1 MEYKLLVISNEK
13 SYFTDSMITA
23 LSEANIRCTCIECD
37 IKAIEASKDQ
47 ADMVLLYVNDAVVD
61 LTRALVFLKDV
72 CADDAKSLYLAG
84 YQEQVDKVFSV
95 IPRDLVKGSFMRPF
109 ENKAIVTEILTEAE
123 EVQKRMSAKKILVVD
138 DDVTFLKMV
147 KRWLMNKYQVTVV
160 KSGTQAIKYL
170 AGHRPD
176 LILMDYEMPIT
187 NGTQV
192 LEMIRSEPDSEDIPI
207 IFLTGKADKETV
219 MQVMNLKPQGYLL
232 KSMSQRDI
240 VDSIDRYFE
249 TEKWQNFLM

>member
-1 MEYKLLVISNEK
+1 MDYKLLVISNEK

-23 LSEANIRCTCIECD
+23 LSDADIRCICIDCD
-37 IKAIEASKDQ
+37 IKAIEEAKDE

-61 LTRALVFLKDV
+61 QARVLVFLKDV
-72 CADDAKSLYLAG
+72 CADDSKTLYLAG
-84 YQEQVDKVFSV
+84 YQEQVDKVYSV
-95 IPRDLVKGSFMRPF
+95 IPKELVKEAFMRPF
-109 ENKAIVTEILTEAE
+109 ENKTIVSEILVEAE
-123 EVQKRMSAKKILVVD
+123 EVEKRMSAKKILVVD

-147 KRWLMNKYQVTVV
+147 KRWLMNKYQVTIV

-192 LEMIRSEPDSEDIPI
+192 LEMIRSEQDSADIPI

-219 MQVMNLKPQGYLL
+219 MQVMSLKPQGYLL
-232 KSMSQRDI
+232 KSMSQKDI

-249 TEKWQNFLM
+249 TEKWQNFLI